1 MLPTTRDLHLI
12 IHIVFT
18 QGKVYFLFNLNDI
31 NQFLGSEHRHAMLC
45 GNHSCR
51 SFNIS
56 GRGRLEAT
64 RLHSKSVCW
73 RGVPG
78 VLRSG
83 KL

>member
-1 MLPTTRDLHLI
+1 MQYQIFD
-12 IHIVFT
+12 
-18 QGKVYFLFNLNDI
+18 LNDI
-31 NQFLGSEHRHAMLC
+31 NKIFGSEHRHAMLC
-45 GNHSCR
+45 GDHSRR

-73 RGVPG
+73 CSFPS
-78 VLRSG
+78 VLRPG